1 MKTNKYLVVSL
12 LAVMALSSC
21 SNDENYIDEPKT
33 AENLDLSAGI
43 STSTRAVIDA
53 NYGSNLNVAFVRVD
67 NPTSPGNN
75 WMSSVNAVRAGG
87 NGNTAITFDNTE
99 TYAAMNV
106 ASYLLGF
113 YPRPAT
119 PTTAGN
125 PVNVGYTITG
135 DEDIMATAIQSGST
149 NAHFQPFTFNHL
161 LTQLQFQCV
170 GSSDALE
177 LWTGITSIT
186 VQDVPNTLTLA
197 IDKDRVNLVPELSL
211 VSGAPDTNLPIFNCP
226 DTLAAASSDKQ
237 TGYIMLY
244 PTVGLGGADDTPI
257 TLEVT
262 GMYRATT
269 SVAAQQVT
277 RTVTIDNI
285 AGGVRASQS
294 HLLTLTF
301 TVDGEI
307 NITAGIAEWLPGNGG
322 GTTVTPRD

>member
-170 GSSDALE
+170 GSSDALD

-186 VQDVPNTLTLA
+186 VQGVPNTLTLA
-197 IDKDRVNLVPELSL
+197 IDKGRVNLVPELSL
-211 VSGAPDTNLPIFNCP
+211 VG
-226 DTLAAASSDKQ
+226 
-237 TGYIMLY
+237 
-244 PTVGLGGADDTPI
+244 
-257 TLEVT
+257 
-262 GMYRATT
+262 
-269 SVAAQQVT
+269 
-277 RTVTIDNI
+277 
-285 AGGVRASQS
+285 
-294 HLLTLTF
+294 
-301 TVDGEI
+301 
-307 NITAGIAEWLPGNGG
+307 
-322 GTTVTPRD
+322 